1 MLPPPNNLMDPPQG
15 EQGIVEQVAKVRIQ
29 ILSVRAKLETPS
41 KNQDNRALSIQ
52 LQKLRQRLA
61 SLQRQLP
68 PLRLVET
75 NETNNL

>member
-15 EQGIVEQVAKVRIQ
+15 EQVIVEQVAKVRIQ

-41 KNQDNRALSIQ
+41 KNQDNQALSIQ

-68 PLRLVET
+68 PLRLEET

>member
-1 MLPPPNNLMDPPQG
+1 MPPPLNNLMDPPQG

-52 LQKLRQRLA
+52 LQKLKSRLA

>member
-1 MLPPPNNLMDPPQG
+1 MDPPQG

-41 KNQDNRALSIQ
+41 KNQDNQALSIQ
-52 LQKLRQRLA
+52 LQKLKSRLA

-68 PLRLVET
+68 PLRLEET

>member
-1 MLPPPNNLMDPPQG
+1 MYPLQNNLMDQPQV

-29 ILSVRAKLETPS
+29 IISVLAKLETPS
-41 KNQDNRALSIQ
+41 KNQDNWALSMQ
-52 LQKLRQRLA
+52 LQKLKQRLA

-68 PLRLVET
+68 PLRLVGN